1 MSKGWKIAI
10 VVLLAAAVVGS
21 VALKAQKSK
30 GAASVAERGAATTAD
45 VAPAP
50 DGSSL
55 EPGKAPP
62 DEPKADSA
70 TSAKPPARQTN
81 QLKPTVAPQPPKPK
95 ALPKLVDLGA
105 TKCIPCKMMAPILEE
120 LKAEYAARLR
130 VDFVDVWE
138 NPGAGNE
145 YSIQVIPT
153 QIFYDASGKE
163 LFRHEG
169 FMSKQDILDKCKEL
183 GIDFGSRMDV
193 EPLLPE

>member
-21 VALKAQKSK
+21 VALKAHKSK
-30 GAASVAERGAATTAD
+30 GTASVAERGTATTAD
-45 VAPAP
+45 VAP

-120 LKAEYAARLR
+120 LAKEYKGKL
-130 VDFVDVWE
+130 VVEVIDVWE
-138 NPGAGNE
+138 NPGAGE
-145 YSIQVIPT
+145 GYGITSIPT
-153 QIFYDASGKE
+153 QIFYDENGRE
-163 LFRHEG
+163 FFRHVG
-169 FMSKQDILDKCKEL
+169 FYPKEDILAKFEEQGIEL
-183 GIDFGSRMDV
+183 GKGGS
-193 EPLLPE
+193 E